1 MQSPQQVIKL
11 PELGPGQG
19 VNFTMP
25 QLSVTYLGY
34 GQFTPEIEY
43 HPIPANMATAVTPV
57 TSQRNSVFAFVPSLN
72 QIFFFQNKLGGENLQ
87 EYKAAKAI
95 EKVLKFNLFRSDVY
109 AYFLYLDTPDK
120 SPGQSVLQPGGYYH
134 QDLPATTIAHDVVK
148 QALQHVGITHTK
160 NPEINRFSSIFS
172 DYTLIEYRLDSC
184 ISTTVKNPFV
194 LNDIIRFHACNGSVM
209 CVQNNVT
216 QEHST
221 PYVHETIPGGR
232 GEMFIPDRT
241 AGNIFL
247 QGPSVSRPLYR
258 TQLQYVTKEK
268 FDQLINVLNLS
279 QLHLGQGVMLYN
291 EIGFS
296 EFGPM
301 LAQLEIDG
309 PFPTMDLQQ
318 YTFNSPK
325 KLERG
330 GSIKSTLSTLR
341 KSGAKRRSIKST
353 LRKSTFRKSGVKR
366 RRRRKS
372 TCRKI

>member
-34 GQFTPEIEY
+34 GQFTPENEY

-72 QIFFFQNKLGGENLQ
+72 QIFFFQNKLGFENFQ
-87 EYKAAKAI
+87 EYKAARAI
-95 EKVLKFNLFRSDVY
+95 EKMLKFNLFRSDVY

-120 SPGQSVLQPGGYYH
+120 QASQSVLQPGGYYH
-134 QDLPATTIAHDVVK
+134 QDSPATTIAHDVVK

-160 NPEINRFSSIFS
+160 NPVTNRFSSSFS

-194 LNDIIRFHACNGSVM
+194 SNEIIRFHACNGSVM

-221 PYVHETIPGGR
+221 PYVHDTIPGGR

-241 AGNIFL
+241 AGNNFL
-247 QGPSVSRPLYR
+247 QGRSISRPLYR
-258 TQLQYVTKEK
+258 TQVQYVTKEK
-268 FDQLINVLNLS
+268 FDELINVLNLY
-279 QLHLGQGVMLYN
+279 QLHLGQGLMLYN
-291 EIGFS
+291 VIGFS
-296 EFGPM
+296 EFGPT
-301 LAQLEIDG
+301 LAQLQIDG
-309 PFPTMDLQQ
+309 PFPTMDLQE

-325 KLERG
+325 NLERG
-330 GSIKSTLSTLR
+330 GSR
-341 KSGAKRRSIKST
+341 KST
-353 LRKSTFRKSGVKR
+353 LRKSTFRKSGAK

-372 TCRKI
+372 TFRKSRSKSTFGKSRKKWCVK

>member
-11 PELGPGQG
+11 PDLVPGQG

-34 GQFTPEIEY
+34 GKFTPENEY
-43 HPIPANMATAVTPV
+43 NPIPANMATAVTPV
-57 TSQRNSVFAFVPSLN
+57 TSQRNSVFAYVPSLN
-72 QIFFFQNKLGGENLQ
+72 QIFFFQNKLGFENFQ
-87 EYKAAKAI
+87 EYKAARAI
-95 EKVLKFNLFRSDVY
+95 EKMLKFNLFRSDVY

-120 SPGQSVLQPGGYYH
+120 PASQSVLQPGGYYH
-134 QDLPATTIAHDVVK
+134 QDSPATTIVHDVVK
-148 QALQHVGITHTK
+148 QALQHVGITHSK
-160 NPEINRFSSIFS
+160 NPVTNRFSSSFS

-194 LNDIIRFHACNGSVM
+194 LNEIIRFHACNGSVM

-221 PYVHETIPGGR
+221 PYVHDTIPGGR

-241 AGNIFL
+241 AGNNFL

-268 FDQLINVLNLS
+268 FDQLINVLNLLS
-279 QLHLGQGVMLYN
+279 LGQGLMLYN
-291 EIGFS
+291 VIGFS

-301 LAQLEIDG
+301 LVQLQKDG
-309 PFPTMDLQQ
+309 PFPTMDLQE

-325 KLERG
+325 NWERG
-330 GSIKSTLSTLR
+330 GSRKSTF
-341 KSGAKRRSIKST
+341 
-353 LRKSTFRKSGVKR
+353 RKSTFRKSGAKSSFGKSRSKSTFRKSGAKR
-366 RRRRKS
+366 RRSTFRKS
-372 TCRKI
+372 I